1 MSTLLAPCLLLSW
14 LAATPAVQPSS
25 PATEP
30 VSEAGMAETAAEAD
44 TAESQLPSPEDLEQS
59 GAKIGRIEIIG
70 GDIFD
75 PSDPAENYR
84 LYELANRLH
93 IKTRQR
99 VILQLLL
106 FEAGD
111 PYSSYLS
118 EESERILRSQR
129 YLYDAQIRVVDYDEQ
144 TNVVNLVVIT
154 RDVWTLKLGLSIAR
168 TGGENETRLELED
181 SNFFGTGK
189 ELTLKRSED
198 VDRTSY
204 LVRYRDPNVGG
215 HKVQL
220 ETSYQDNSDG
230 FKHFV
235 QILRPFVSLQE
246 HWAAG
251 FETHDLD
258 RIDPIYQ
265 LGEEVD
271 EFRHQQTY
279 LETFWGRSRG
289 LRGDTSHRWLF
300 GYTYLE
306 DRFGRGQGKP
316 EPTTT
321 LQDRTL
327 SYPWIAFQSVQ
338 NRYRETRN
346 LNLIGRTEDLE
357 LGRKVDLRLG
367 LSPTFLGS
375 DEDRLITSGAFSFSA
390 VPTDDQLL
398 QVHTHA
404 SARWSDTG
412 VENLH
417 LGGAVRYYLRLY
429 QHQVFFATLEA
440 DLMENRDPETQL
452 LLGGDSGLR
461 GYPLRYQDGDRR
473 LLLTLEQ
480 RVFTDWHPFRLARVG
495 GAVFMDIG
503 RAWFAGGET
512 EFDQGWLT
520 DVGFGLRLSSS
531 RSGLG
536 SMLHMDIAFPL
547 GGDDSIDNV
556 QWLIS
561 TKESF

>member
-1 MSTLLAPCLLLSW
+1 MPSLLAPFLLLSW
-14 LAATPAVQPSS
+14 LAAAPATVPTTTPASV
-25 PATEP
+25 ATEP
-30 VSEAGMAETAAEAD
+30 TRAEATAETQP
-44 TAESQLPSPEDLEQS
+44 QLPSPEDLEQY
-59 GAKIGRIEIIG
+59 GATIGRIEISG

-84 LYELANRLH
+84 LYTLANRLH

-111 PYSSYLS
+111 PYSRYLS
-118 EESERILRSQR
+118 DESERILRSQR
-129 YLYDAQIRVVDYDEQ
+129 YLYDAQIRAIAYDEE
-144 TNVVNLVVIT
+144 TNVVDLVVVT
-154 RDVWTLKLGLSIAR
+154 RDVWTLKVGLSIAR
-168 TGGENETRLELED
+168 SGGENETRVELED
-181 SNFFGTGK
+181 SNFLGTGK

-215 HKVQL
+215 RKVQL

-235 QILRPFVSLQE
+235 QVLRPFVSLQE

-251 FETHDLD
+251 FEAHDLD
-258 RIDPIYQ
+258 RVDPIYQ

-271 EFRHQQTY
+271 EFRHRQTY
-279 LETFWGRSRG
+279 IDAFWGRSNG
-289 LRGDTSHRWLF
+289 LQGDTSHRWLF
-300 GYTYLE
+300 GFTYLE
-306 DRFGRGQGKP
+306 DRFGRAQGKP
-316 EPTTT
+316 EPTTV
-321 LQDRTL
+321 LEDRTL
-327 SYPWIAFQSVQ
+327 SYPWIGFQSVQ

-346 LNLIGRTEDLE
+346 LNRIGRTEDLE

-367 LSPTFLGS
+367 LSPTLLGS
-375 DEDRLITSGAFSFSA
+375 DEDRLITSGAFSFST
-390 VPTDDQLL
+390 VPRDDHLL
-398 QVHTHA
+398 QVQTYA
-404 SARWSDTG
+404 SARWSDSG

-417 LGGAVRYYLRLY
+417 LGGALRYYLRMN

-440 DLMENRDPETQL
+440 DLMENRDPENQL

-480 RVFTDWHPFRLARVG
+480 RLFTDWHPFRLARVG
-495 GAVFMDIG
+495 GAVFLDVG
-503 RAWFAGGET
+503 RAWFSGNET

-531 RSGLG
+531 RSGFG
-536 SMLHMDIAFPL
+536 SMLHLDVAFPL